1 MKRKLNLLC
10 YYFGPQ
16 APTLLQNRKKC
27 KRSAATTRRAAT
39 ATCTAGTVPVAGDP
53 FTCAHLT
60 SGPNPQMFLCKTT
73 DTPALHLCVE
83 RVTASISKSDIIG
96 AAIKK

>member
-10 YYFGPQ
+10 YCFGPE
-16 APTLLQNRKKC
+16 APTRLQNRKKC
-27 KRSAATTRRAAT
+27 KLSADT
-39 ATCTAGTVPVAGDP
+39 AWPARTSTAGTVPVAGDP

-60 SGPNPQMFLCKTT
+60 SGPNPQMFLGITT
-73 DTPALHLCVE
+73 DTPALHLCVQ